1 MGVWGAGLYSGD
13 LAMDLRST
21 IGAVVRLPFDADRL
35 VEILCGTQ
43 RTAAND
49 PSDEEHTTFWLIV
62 ADQFA
67 KRGIACDRVR
77 TKALAIIDRGEDI
90 AVLEE
95 LGMAPKDLRKRKSML
110 AELRARIAASPAK
123 SASRKV
129 LQAPQPLIMQ
139 TGDALVYPVCDGNN
153 INPYLASKEKNVRYT
168 KDGKGAWVQNGWGA
182 MAILDCGRAF
192 DFLAWYRAAILAE
205 TRAEKPALES
215 LRGAAMWYLPPPGT
229 CSAGF
234 FKKLELE
241 KVGVLPVDREKADA
255 VFPKRLR
262 SEVAKAVQDISIAGS
277 MKSVAAGTAMP
288 NSGWAHKG
296 RWPTIAAIDEVLRE
310 DACR

>member
-49 PSDEEHTTFWLIV
+49 PGDEEHTTFWLVV

-90 AVLEE
+90 ALLEK
-95 LGMAPKDLRKRKSML
+95 LGMVPKDLRKRKSML
-110 AELRARIAASPAK
+110 AELRARIAVSPAK
-123 SASRKV
+123 SAARKV
-129 LQAPQPLIMQ
+129 LQSPQPLIMQ
-139 TGDALVYPVCDGNN
+139 TGDALVYPVCNGNN
-153 INPYLASKEKNVRYT
+153 INPYLASKEKNIRFT
-168 KDGKGAWVQNGWGA
+168 KDGKGPWLQNGWGA

-192 DFLAWYRAAILAE
+192 DFLSWYRAAILAE
-205 TRAEKPALES
+205 TRAEKPALDS
-215 LRGAAMWYLPPPGT
+215 LRGAMLWNLPPPGT

-234 FKKLELE
+234 FRKLELE
-241 KVGVLPVDREKADA
+241 KIGVLPVDREKADA

-262 SEVAKAVQDISIAGS
+262 SEVAKALQDISIAGS
-277 MKSVAAGTAMP
+277 MKSVAAGSAVP
-288 NSGWAHKG
+288 NPGWAHKG
-296 RWPTIAAIDEVLRE
+296 RWPTISAIDEVIIE
-310 DACR
+310 DD